1 MKKVFI
7 FILFLTVGLFL
18 QAKTEKSPLVN
29 YNCDD
34 GRGFQIRKI
43 NDNVMEIRTK
53 YDIAR
58 LKKDENASSEIY
70 SNRNY
75 ELGLLEDAAYLNI
88 FGYFPSWNSD
98 FNTYDRN
105 NWGNNN
111 VYINELYRGCK
122 ISK

>member
-1 MKKVFI
+1 MRKTVLFI
-7 FILFLTVGLFL
+7 FFLAASLFL
-18 QAKTEKSPLVN
+18 QAKTEKSPLIN

-34 GRGFQIRKI
+34 GNGFQIRKI

-105 NWGNNN
+105 NWGNNDI
-111 VYINELYRGCK
+111 YINELYRGCK
-122 ISK
+122 IGK

>member
-7 FILFLTVGLFL
+7 FILFLTAGLFL
-18 QAKTEKSPLVN
+18 EAKTEKSPLVN

-58 LKKDENASSEIY
+58 LKKD
-70 SNRNY
+70 
-75 ELGLLEDAAYLNI
+75 
-88 FGYFPSWNSD
+88 
-98 FNTYDRN
+98 
-105 NWGNNN
+105 
-111 VYINELYRGCK
+111 
-122 ISK
+122 

>member
-1 MKKVFI
+1 MRKTVLFI
-7 FILFLTVGLFL
+7 FLLAASLFL
-18 QAKTEKSPLVN
+18 QAKTEKSPLIN

-34 GRGFQIRKI
+34 GNGFQIRKI
-43 NDNVMEIRTK
+43 NDDTVEIRTR
-53 YDIAR
+53 YNIAR

-75 ELGLLEDAAYLNI
+75 ELGLQDDAAYLNI

-105 NWGNNN
+105 NWGNNDI
-111 VYINELYRGCK
+111 YINELYRGCK
-122 ISK
+122 IGK

>member
-7 FILFLTVGLFL
+7 FILFLTAGLFL
-18 QAKTEKSPLVN
+18 EAKTEKSPLVN

-43 NDNVMEIRTK
+43 NDDTVEIRTR
-53 YDIAR
+53 YNIAR

-75 ELGLLEDAAYLNI
+75 ELGLQDDAAYLNI
-88 FGYFPSWNSD
+88 FGYFPSWNND
-98 FNTYDRN
+98 FYTYDRN
-105 NWGNNN
+105 NWDNS

-122 ISK
+122 ISE